1 MRVGVM
7 GNGSKVR
14 EGKVVDRFIRFLQS
28 EDYEAAFFEKPEE
41 IGGVDALVVLGGDGA
56 ILHAAAQ
63 AAEKNI
69 KIIGINYGTLGFLTE
84 YEKEETE
91 QVKDLLA
98 DVKAEKCAVLKRSML
113 ELSFGGSVYYGLNE
127 VVLQRDY
134 GVTDTQI
141 VKMSVQIN
149 GQDSDTII
157 GDGMLICTPT
167 GPRHI
172 LCPPGGAI
180 LSPQVPA
187 FMLTPI
193 CAFSLNARPMVFS
206 DTDVFSVTIKKG
218 QVMLLIDGKRIASIK
233 EGMGIIVKKAPFTAD
248 FPMRGSSCFFK
259 KIRTK
264 LNQ

>member
-1 MRVGVM
+1 
-7 GNGSKVR
+7 
-14 EGKVVDRFIRFLQS
+14 
-28 EDYEAAFFEKPEE
+28 
-41 IGGVDALVVLGGDGA
+41 
-56 ILHAAAQ
+56 
-63 AAEKNI
+63 
-69 KIIGINYGTLGFLTE
+69 
-84 YEKEETE
+84 
-91 QVKDLLA
+91 
-98 DVKAEKCAVLKRSML
+98 ML

-167 GPRHI
+167 GSTAYS
-172 LCPPGGAI
+172 LSAGGAI

-233 EGMGIIVKKAPFTAD
+233 EGMGIIVKKAQFTAD